1 MSVDGAARFG
11 RCRPQTH
18 GNVRLMNKLSLIA
31 LAALLSFCG
40 CARHYVI
47 KMNNGNQI
55 VVKGKPKHRG
65 NSYYF
70 KDPKGEVRRI
80 SDGSVAEVEPARM
93 AKKDKG
99 PFIPE
104 TVR

>member
-1 MSVDGAARFG
+1 
-11 RCRPQTH
+11 
-18 GNVRLMNKLSLIA
+18 MNKLTLIA
-31 LAALLSFCG
+31 LAALLSLCG

-65 NSYYF
+65 SSYYF
-70 KDPKGEVRRI
+70 KDPKGQVRRI
-80 SDGSVAEVEPARM
+80 SEGSVAEVEPASM
-93 AKKDKG
+93 ANKEKG
-99 PFIPE
+99 RFIPE